1 MSALDKLSEIL
12 RPGGIRIMFQ
22 PIVRFSPQGETLFA
36 LEALARG
43 PRGTNMENPEV
54 MFAYARRRNREV
66 LLDRCCLSNALLAA
80 SRLPGSPTVSFNV
93 HASTLTTIPSFADWL
108 ASGSNSVGI
117 HPSRLIVE
125 IIEHAGA
132 FSQPELPAALSQLRA
147 AGVGIAVDD
156 IGLGDANYRML
167 IDCRPEYL
175 KVDRYVVQGCASDS
189 YRQAILRA
197 TVALAQS
204 SNSAVVAEG
213 VEREDDKAALMD
225 LGVDLLQGFLISKP
239 ITGED
244 LLNSRFLA
252 SSVINKTSDCSA
264 AAEGR

>member
-1 MSALDKLSEIL
+1 MSPFDNLSEIL

-54 MFAYARRRNREV
+54 MFTYARRKNKEV
-66 LLDRCCLSNALLAA
+66 ILDQCCLTNALHAA
-80 SRLPGSPTVSFNV
+80 ARLPGNPTVSFNV
-93 HASTLTTIPSFADWL
+93 HAATLTTIPNFANWL
-108 ASGSNSVGI
+108 DSESASVGI
-117 HPSRLIVE
+117 HPSRLIIE

-132 FSQPELPAALSQLRA
+132 FSRTELLTALSQLRS

-167 IDCRPEYL
+167 IDCHPEYL
-175 KVDRYVVQGCASDS
+175 KVDRYVVQGCTSDP
-189 YRQAILRA
+189 YRRAILRA
-197 TVALAQS
+197 TTEVAQS
-204 SNSAVVAEG
+204 SNSVVVAEG
-213 VEREDDKAALMD
+213 VEREDDMATLLD
-225 LGVDLLQGFLISKP
+225 LGIDLLQGFLISKP
-239 ITGED
+239 ITGEE

-252 SSVINKTSDCSA
+252 ISMVNKTSDYDA
-264 AAEGR
+264 VAEG